1 MSISTSS
8 IVVYKRPV
16 SSIVDYKLFA
26 IANQLYKLLVF
37 SLLNLFFLY
46 FYFSFTIQIE
56 NLFIFHCDFSDG
68 MDKINFFNALLSEE
82 YEQAYFLKHVCLFDD
97 SSSALFLTYL
107 EIFFICC
114 YYAFMSALSRNSGS
128 IVNYFYITASKNVLY
143 IEILNV
149 IFKI

>member
-1 MSISTSS
+1 MSVFTRS
-8 IVVYKRPV
+8 IVVYKRPIL
-16 SSIVDYKLFA
+16 SIVDYKLFL
-26 IANQLYKLLVF
+26 IANQLYKLFVF

-56 NLFIFHCDFSDG
+56 NFFIFHCDFSDG
-68 MDKINFFNALLSEE
+68 MDKTNSFNVLSE
-82 YEQAYFLKHVCLFDD
+82 YEQTYFLKHVYLFDD

-107 EIFFICC
+107 EILFICC
-114 YYAFMSALSRNSGS
+114 YYAFMKALFRNSGS
-128 IVNYFYITASKNVLY
+128 VVNYFYITLSKNALY